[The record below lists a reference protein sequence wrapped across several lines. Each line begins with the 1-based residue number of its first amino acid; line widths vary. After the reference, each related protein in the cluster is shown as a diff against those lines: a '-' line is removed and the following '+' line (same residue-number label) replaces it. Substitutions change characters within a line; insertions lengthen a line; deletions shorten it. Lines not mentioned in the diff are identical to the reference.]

1 MSKLSTCVEDVKN
14 RDGSQ
19 KMPLHNYRSELL
31 SNRGTGR
38 QGVQSLAHRKVSYGS
53 NRGRRRVTFNPSSRT
68 RHGAVLEVSRYT
80 ARQRNPVGVK
90 LRTLPPW
97 LILQLLVRKVVFLN
111 FRVQR
116 KYDRDVE
123 MRKSSRGVERAAS
136 DPFVD
141 AKVCRTYESA
151 PPFDSALQN
160 IHTVLPLGES
170 GMGENEDFSL
180 SRRWVAVGDE
190 ADLRGK
196 QCALERLVP

>member
-141 AKVCRTYESA
+141 ATNSLLSNSHCHATRYGCLT
-151 PPFDSALQN
+151 SALVFILSYRVSSSSQA
-160 IHTVLPLGES
+160 LPQL
-170 GMGENEDFSL
+170 
-180 SRRWVAVGDE
+180 
-190 ADLRGK
+190 
-196 QCALERLVP
+196 